1 MGHTKHAATAADE
14 VACCDAQ
21 IWNDVNAHNAQQD
34 RSVPAAVIMHHHH
47 FALKPRGIFVDAS
60 FRRIC
65 RAIIT
70 ESEGSSHAGGITA
83 LFIDAARAAR
93 ATLPAIKIKQPPCI
107 AVR

>member
-34 RSVPAAVIMHHHH
+34 RSVPAAVIMQHHHL
-47 FALKPRGIFVDAS
+47 ALLPRGIFVDAS

-65 RAIIT
+65 LAIIT
-70 ESEGSSHAGGITA
+70 ETKGSNQAGG
-83 LFIDAARAAR
+83 
-93 ATLPAIKIKQPPCI
+93 
-107 AVR
+107 